1 MKRKLRV
8 GIFSFTCDEGCS
20 ITFLEILNQKFFEWK
35 DLIEFKHFRLI
46 QSKSEIKNLDIAFV
60 EGAISTKEE
69 LEKIKV
75 IRKNSKKLVLLGNCA
90 ISGSPSNLRNF
101 FDKERKNEIKEIVK
115 KFGQREK
122 VLAIKEVVKA
132 DEEVPGCPMQEE
144 KFLEV
149 VENLLK
155 NFGVKNASR
164 L

>member
-20 ITFLEILNQKFFEWK
+20 INFLEILNKKFFEWK

-69 LEKIKV
+69 LKKIKN
-75 IRKNSKKLVLLGNCA
+75 IRKNSKKLVLLGSCA

-101 FDKERKNEIKEIVK
+101 FDEERKEEIKEIIK
-115 KFGQREK
+115 KFGHREK
-122 VLAIKEVVKA
+122 VLAVKEIVKA
-132 DEEVPGCPMQEE
+132 DGEVPGCPIQEE
-144 KFLEV
+144 KFVEV
-149 VENLLK
+149 MEKLLK
-155 NFGVKNASR
+155 EFK
-164 L
+164 